1 MSKTRRTLQIMATPV
16 VIVGIYAFLLREAYR
31 DAKHMLKLR
40 WGTK

>member
-1 MSKTRRTLQIMATPV
+1 MSKTRRLIHIAAMPV
-16 VIVGIYAFLLREAYR
+16 VASAIYVWLIREAYR